1 MQVLRSPGLSR
12 STFERSTV
20 ALWPPDA
27 VVELRL
33 LPSDA
38 GGRAGP
44 TPAGWWGCPLS
55 IDGDLFDGR
64 FDLSETGPM
73 WPGESRV
80 VHVKFLSPNL
90 GRSRIVVGQ
99 ELRVWETKFIGDATV
114 LTLRW

>member
-1 MQVLRSPGLSR
+1 M
-12 STFERSTV
+12 

-55 IDGDLFDGR
+55 IDGDLFDAR
-64 FDLSETGPM
+64 FDLSEMGAM
-73 WPGESRV
+73 LPGESRV
-80 VHVKFLSPNL
+80 VPVKFLCADL
-90 GRSRIVVGQ
+90 VRLRLIVGH
-99 ELRVWETKFIGDATV
+99 ELRVWEGGIIGDAKV
-114 LTLRW
+114 LVLHW